1 VLVFGPDGRE
11 VPAQFDNGKV
21 IFLARA
27 PAVGFAVYD
36 IRPPMGPADV
46 TRMKATQ
53 SSLENDRYQIKL
65 DEHGDV
71 SSIFDK
77 KVKRELLSAPIRL
90 AISTDNPRQ
99 WPAWNMDLKTS

>member
-1 VLVFGPDGRE
+1 
-11 VPAQFDNGKV
+11 
-21 IFLARA
+21 
-27 PAVGFAVYD
+27 
-36 IRPPMGPADV
+36 
-46 TRMKATQ
+46 MKATQ

-90 AISTDNPRQ
+90 AISTDNR
-99 WPAWNMDLKTS
+99 AVAGLEHGF